1 MNRAC
6 HHHKRTYKHESVP
19 DNNGHQLKHITC
31 RVGGVELKIREI
43 WSKMMSKLPHLSQR
57 VFAAE
62 LCPHRLLGE
71 VVDGD
76 GGHEQ

>member
-1 MNRAC
+1 
-6 HHHKRTYKHESVP
+6 
-19 DNNGHQLKHITC
+19 
-31 RVGGVELKIREI
+31 VGGVELKIREI